1 MLNIRYID
9 RLNWIVK
16 IWQIQLFISLE
27 KIIILYI
34 YICISKLKF
43 NKCYTK
49 NKVAKGILEFY
60 RIYDC
65 WKQKFTLSKKV
76 VQKKTS
82 SNCSLCY
89 ILF

>member
-34 YICISKLKF
+34 YIYVYLNWNLTNVIQKIKLQREF
-43 NKCYTK
+43 WNFIEYMIAENKNLHCLRK
-49 NKVAKGILEFY
+49 
-60 RIYDC
+60 
-65 WKQKFTLSKKV
+65 
-76 VQKKTS
+76 
-82 SNCSLCY
+82 
-89 ILF
+89 